1 MQTAARHPRDN
12 PAWPKVGVFAHCA
25 KSRPNRLGVSICR
38 LLEVRDLAVTVQALD
53 AIHGTPVLDLKPY
66 MREFGPRG
74 EVRQPTWSTQL
85 MAGYW
90 NTSAASS
97 LHGPDV
103 SQ

>member
-1 MQTAARHPRDN
+1 
-12 PAWPKVGVFAHCA
+12 
-25 KSRPNRLGVSICR
+25 
-38 LLEVRDLAVTVQALD
+38 
-53 AIHGTPVLDLKPY
+53 VLDLKPY